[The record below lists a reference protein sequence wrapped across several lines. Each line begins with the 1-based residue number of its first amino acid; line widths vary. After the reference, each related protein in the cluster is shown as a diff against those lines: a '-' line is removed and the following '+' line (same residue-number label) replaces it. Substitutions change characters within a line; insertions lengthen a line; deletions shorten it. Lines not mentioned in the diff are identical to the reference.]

1 MHHKKIIVYIF
12 LALCMFSV
20 FLFIVPSG
28 SRIDPGLKNS
38 QKLLKDYMKSN
49 HINGVM
55 LVSGK
60 DGKPIVIQNNETS
73 SKNDIVNANQLF
85 PTASLQKIMTGTAIY
100 NLQQKGQ
107 LNWNTP
113 LSKYYPQVSGSSD
126 ITIHELMNHTSGLI
140 NNARPSEPLKNQE
153 EQIAYMLKYM
163 QNDHLHTWDYQDV
176 DYELLAAIIS
186 KESGISYN
194 DYIQKNFAK
203 QLKLRQIKDY
213 SEVKQNEVPQPM
225 SSNVDWH
232 KVVVTT
238 SSDFGAGNLFIS
250 PNDYW
255 KFVYNKVLKDPK
267 MINEYAQQARR
278 QAVAYYGGVYFK
290 GDVICA
296 EGSIPGYNSCFV
308 ANYKTKE
315 MIMLFSNNINYLTLK
330 KASDY
335 LLHHYMGEG
344 FGL

>member
-1 MHHKKIIVYIF
+1 MHHKKIIFYIF

-38 QKLLKDYMKSN
+38 QRQLKNYMKSN

-60 DGKPIVIQNNETS
+60 DGKPVVIKNNETS
-73 SKNDIVNANQLF
+73 NKNDIVNVDQLF

-100 NLQQKGQ
+100 NLQQKKELG
-107 LNWNTP
+107 WNTT

-126 ITIHELMNHTSGLI
+126 ITIRELMNHTSGLI

-186 KESGISYN
+186 KESHLSYN

-203 QLKLRQIKDY
+203 PLKLHQIKDY
-213 SEVKQNEVPQPM
+213 SEVKQNEVSQPM

-255 KFVYNKVLKDPK
+255 KF
-267 MINEYAQQARR
+267 NEYAQQARR

-290 GDVICA
+290 GDVIRA

-308 ANYKTKE
+308 ANYRTKE

-335 LLHHYMGEG
+335 LLRHYMGT
-344 FGL
+344 GLF